1 METRGKD
8 YLKLC
13 SEKPCLSQN
22 IPVHDQWLEAVG
34 RILNLLKIEIY
45 TN

>member
-13 SEKPCLSQN
+13 SEKPSLSQN
-22 IPVHDQWLEAVG
+22 IPVNDQWLEAVG
-34 RILNLLKIEIY
+34 YFELKIEIY